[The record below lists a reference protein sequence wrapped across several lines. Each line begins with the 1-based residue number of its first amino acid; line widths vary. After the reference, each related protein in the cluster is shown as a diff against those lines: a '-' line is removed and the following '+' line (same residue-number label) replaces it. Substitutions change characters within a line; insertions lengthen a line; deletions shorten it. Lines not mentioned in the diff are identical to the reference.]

1 MSNILI
7 NPLIA
12 RPTGG
17 LKLVLLVLIS
27 YMLGM
32 QVNLEPGHSYA
43 EDLDVSMSLPS
54 ENGIS
59 TERNELFVMNHEP
72 AWPQQDNSIQQAIR
86 GAHRI
91 GVNQTPTI
99 DGTYY
104 MWNGTQCESP
114 PKGMATVV
122 TAYYDLSS
130 KHPRHQYEEWIQN
143 MIKATDPM
151 IIFIDPT
158 SDYFNWWPMIEKHR
172 QHAPTLLVS
181 LPFRN
186 LTMSTVFSDEFWK
199 TYILPRD
206 RTYRYRKGVD
216 VYKIWNEKMI
226 LMREVAQENPFD
238 TEFFYW
244 IDAGY
249 FRRKT
254 TSPIF
259 SPIVRNNIT
268 DKGVERHQLVYQMI
282 NEFPTFEIAGGAW
295 GGTADAIR
303 LHYQKYWQTFWY
315 LTLYSDKE
323 CVGFEQ
329 RVLVWMCRSFPKI
342 CVINKSLNWFAMGT
356 DWLRKTDY
364 DFLYTTTKIPKDKTT
379 TVPRLVEPSKLIF
392 PKESIIRLVDEIPKG
407 ALSLEQKMNYSHE
420 ILQSEIKG
428 RKKKKVQ

>member
-143 MIKATDPM
+143 MLWHGSSSADSFFKLVE
-151 IIFIDPT
+151 IIFG
-158 SDYFNWWPMIEKHR
+158 NLEE
-172 QHAPTLLVS
+172 S
-181 LPFRN
+181 LMHGQILELGN
-186 LTMSTVFSDEFWK
+186 LGISS
-199 TYILPRD
+199 
-206 RTYRYRKGVD
+206 
-216 VYKIWNEKMI
+216 
-226 LMREVAQENPFD
+226 A
-238 TEFFYW
+238 
-244 IDAGY
+244 
-249 FRRKT
+249 
-254 TSPIF
+254 
-259 SPIVRNNIT
+259 
-268 DKGVERHQLVYQMI
+268 
-282 NEFPTFEIAGGAW
+282 EIGSA
-295 GGTADAIR
+295 
-303 LHYQKYWQTFWY
+303 
-315 LTLYSDKE
+315 
-323 CVGFEQ
+323 
-329 RVLVWMCRSFPKI
+329 
-342 CVINKSLNWFAMGT
+342 
-356 DWLRKTDY
+356 
-364 DFLYTTTKIPKDKTT
+364 
-379 TVPRLVEPSKLIF
+379 
-392 PKESIIRLVDEIPKG
+392 
-407 ALSLEQKMNYSHE
+407 
-420 ILQSEIKG
+420 
-428 RKKKKVQ
+428 